1 MSANGGGRC
10 GDRRMRG
17 DFRHY
22 AAARFATK
30 LQLRSVTA
38 TPMLADFFSNRTRRS
53 MDIELARF
61 NMIENQVR
69 ASEVL
74 DPRVLDVL
82 PKLRRERFVPAAHR
96 HLAFAEIAIPLGHGE
111 VMMTPETE
119 GRTLQSID
127 LEGSER
133 VLEIGTGSGFLT
145 ACLAHLAHEVVS
157 VELHADLVDAAR
169 AALAD
174 SQVRNARVDH
184 ADAVL
189 AWTTDQRFD
198 VVVVTGAVHA
208 VPQRFF
214 DWVAPGGRLFAI
226 VGESPALQAMLYRNA
241 DAGGIPQSLFE
252 TCLPFLTHAAPPA
265 RFSL

>member
-1 MSANGGGRC
+1 
-10 GDRRMRG
+10 
-17 DFRHY
+17 
-22 AAARFATK
+22 
-30 LQLRSVTA
+30 
-38 TPMLADFFSNRTRRS
+38 

-69 ASEVL
+69 ASDVL

-82 PKLRRERFVPAAHR
+82 PKLRRERFVPTAHR
-96 HLAFAEIAIPLGHGE
+96 HLAFAEVAIPLGHGE

-119 GRTLQSID
+119 GRTLQSIELD
-127 LEGSER
+127 GSER

-145 ACLAHLAHEVVS
+145 ACLALLAREVVS
-157 VELHADLVDAAR
+157 VELHADLAEAAR

-174 SQVRNARVDH
+174 SQIHNARVEH

-189 AWTTDQRFD
+189 AWATDQHFD
-198 VVVVTGAVHA
+198 VVVATGAMHA
-208 VPQRFF
+208 VPPRFF

-226 VGESPALQAMLYRNA
+226 VGESPAMQAMLYRNA
-241 DAGGIPQSLFE
+241 DAGWVPQSLFE
-252 TCLPFLTHAAPPA
+252 TCLPYLTHAAPPT

>member
-1 MSANGGGRC
+1 
-10 GDRRMRG
+10 
-17 DFRHY
+17 
-22 AAARFATK
+22 
-30 LQLRSVTA
+30 
-38 TPMLADFFSNRTRRS
+38 

-74 DPRVLDVL
+74 DSRVLDVL
-82 PKLRRERFVPAAHR
+82 AKVPRERFVPAPHR
-96 HLAFAEIAIPLGHGE
+96 HLAFAEIGIPLGHGE
-111 VMMTPETE
+111 IMMTPEIE
-119 GRTLQSID
+119 GRTLQAIELD
-127 LEGSER
+127 GSER

-145 ACLAHLAHEVVS
+145 ACLAHLAHDVVS

-174 SQVRNARVDH
+174 SRIHARIDH

-189 AWTTDQRFD
+189 GYATDQRFD
-198 VVVVTGAVHA
+198 VVVVTGAVYA
-208 VPQRFF
+208 VPPRFF
-214 DWVAPGGRLFAI
+214 DWVVPGGRLFAI
-226 VGESPALQAMLYRNA
+226 VGESPAMQAMLYRNA
-241 DAGGIPQSLFE
+241 DAGWVPSSLFE